1 MLGAIGGP
9 PRDQGASGLAPPFK
23 SAIANE
29 SPEAGE
35 PRAGKDLQMDIATTV
50 EVRLRRNPP
59 QPPAS
64 GGRPAPSAA
73 TAFRARCEARALLCA
88 VGELTL
94 DESVD
99 VLQRAAIAN
108 GLVSDVGQDAVQSIM
123 ASAFRKVRRDV

>member
-1 MLGAIGGP
+1 
-9 PRDQGASGLAPPFK
+9 
-23 SAIANE
+23 
-29 SPEAGE
+29 
-35 PRAGKDLQMDIATTV
+35 
-50 EVRLRRNPP
+50 
-59 QPPAS
+59 
-64 GGRPAPSAA
+64 
-73 TAFRARCEARALLCA
+73 